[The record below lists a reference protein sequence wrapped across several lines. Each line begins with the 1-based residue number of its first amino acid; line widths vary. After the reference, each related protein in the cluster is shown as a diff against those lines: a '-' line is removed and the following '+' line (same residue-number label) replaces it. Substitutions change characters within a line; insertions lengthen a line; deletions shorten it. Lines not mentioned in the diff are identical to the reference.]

1 MNYYMYMY
9 VVIIKLILAILL
21 VALGDTDRLFKLLT
35 IYLKNSSCCGRV
47 TIKKVLPGH
56 RTVLAA
62 VSILPTPINRSSGH
76 LASYINSFLS
86 SLFKKQ

>member
-35 IYLKNSSCCGRV
+35 IYNIPKEQFMLWQ
-47 TIKKVLPGH
+47 GH
-56 RTVLAA
+56 
-62 VSILPTPINRSSGH
+62 N
-76 LASYINSFLS
+76 
-86 SLFKKQ
+86 